1 MNKQIPNK
9 VPKENLLT
17 RKEIE
22 RVKKIDQYFND
33 MVDEYLIS
41 HPPRDIAKIKKDE

>member
-1 MNKQIPNK
+1 MNQQIPNK

-22 RVKKIDQYFND
+22 RVKKIDKYFSD

-41 HPPRDIAKIKKDE
+41 HPPREITKPKKD